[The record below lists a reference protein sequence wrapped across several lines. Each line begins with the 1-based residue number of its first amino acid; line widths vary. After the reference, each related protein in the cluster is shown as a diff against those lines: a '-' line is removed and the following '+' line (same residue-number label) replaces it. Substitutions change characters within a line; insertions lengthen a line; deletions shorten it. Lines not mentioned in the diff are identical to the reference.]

1 MVLRLP
7 HLVGRLIA
15 QPIATIKTT
24 TQIAYA
30 HAKRAGLVSTHFQT
44 ILFG

>member
-1 MVLRLP
+1 MVLSIAM
-7 HLVGRLIA
+7 LVGRIVA
-15 QPIATIKTT
+15 QPIATQKTT